1 MKTSPR
7 FPSLILTIALSVP
20 LDAWATDSLDASESA
35 PTSAGAEAEPRK
47 EASSVGDVATD
58 EPIDVTTDQSI
69 ESSKPTSD
77 APTRARNSTRGALG
91 SVADGKVTWTSTE
104 EFASPRAAWGQPIGR
119 VVSIREGLV
128 ILRKFPDV
136 TVTAGSRVAFHDEEG
151 DETIVGTLEKVNIKT
166 YHVGVS
172 MNEDVRVGDVAYSS
186 TSAESGSL
194 VGPPD
199 GHYTWSV
206 GGQVK
211 PWLGLSGDES
221 GALLEG
227 FVTTRLSER
236 FRLRVAAEPS
246 SPPIGSTPGALE
258 AYGALSVV
266 FRWAE
271 VGFGVGA
278 GTANFHRPNPPGIGL
293 LFTPTLR
300 VGSEDGLVFRA
311 RSSAVI
317 HRRQAVFG
325 SFRIDV
331 EIPVA
336 YGTKLLAGGGGGE
349 SGYAFGEIGLK
360 KLMVGNGG
368 AGSWFAQV
376 TFGGAG
382 VQAWTST
389 AGEDGVARTAHE
401 GPFMGI
407 GAERRF

>member
-1 MKTSPR
+1 MKTSRR
-7 FPSLILTIALSVP
+7 FASLLLTIALSQP
-20 LDAWATDSLDASESA
+20 FAAAA
-35 PTSAGAEAEPRK
+35 AEPPVAV
-47 EASSVGDVATD
+47 EPDAPPEPEESSQP
-58 EPIDVTTDQSI
+58 ERPESSSPEQI
-69 ESSKPTSD
+69 ESSRPEREAPAPKRNTTSALNEPRVFEAD
-77 APTRARNSTRGALG
+77 A
-91 SVADGKVTWTSTE
+91 SVCV
-104 EFASPRAAWGQPIGR
+104 PRAALGQPIGT
-119 VVSIREGLV
+119 VVSVREGLV
-128 ILRKFPDV
+128 ILRKFPGV
-136 TVTAGSRVAFHDEEG
+136 AVGAGSRVAFHDAEG

-186 TSAESGSL
+186 VSSESGSL

-199 GHYTWSV
+199 AHYTWSV

-221 GALLEG
+221 GALFEG
-227 FVTTRLSER
+227 FVTARLSDR
-236 FRLRVAAEPS
+236 FRLRVAAEPA
-246 SPPIGSTPGALE
+246 SPPIGNTSGALE

-266 FRWAE
+266 FHWAE

-278 GTANFHRPNPPGIGL
+278 GTANFHAPNPPSIGL

-300 VGSEDGLVFRA
+300 VGAEDGLVFRA
-311 RSSAVI
+311 RSSAVV
-317 HRRQAVFG
+317 HHQQAVFG

-336 YGTKLLAGGGGGE
+336 YGTKILAGGGGGE

-368 AGSWFAQV
+368 SGSWFAQV

-382 VQAWTST
+382 TQAWPQIEGS
-389 AGEDGVARTAHE
+389 DGVTRTAHE